1 MKKLFVWDYHGTLE
15 KGNEN
20 CVLYYANLALERLGY
35 ERRLTQEE
43 NLMLY
48 GRALH
53 KYFEYLFPEESHEQ
67 HLAIQEEFLKL
78 EKEFPEI
85 WDKYLKPND
94 GVIEVVGA
102 IHNSHHDQ
110 IIISNTEENIIEP
123 FVRAIG
129 LESYFSEGKY
139 FATNSHLG
147 TKATKHDMLKRYMAG
162 KQFDHFVAIGD
173 APKDLDYVEEYPS
186 TTYLYAHPGWNFR
199 EYPATYQIRDLREVL
214 KEI

>member
-1 MKKLFVWDYHGTLE
+1 MWDYHGTLE

-20 CVLYYANLALERLGY
+20 CVLHYTNIALERLGY
-35 ERRLTQEE
+35 ERRLTKEE

-48 GRALH
+48 GRALFR
-53 KYFEYLFPEESHEQ
+53 YFEYLFPEESHEK
-67 HLAIQEEFLKL
+67 HLAIQEEFLKV
-78 EKEFPEI
+78 ENEFPEV

-94 GVIEVVGA
+94 GVIEVVSA
-102 IHNSHHDQ
+102 IHNSGHDQ
-110 IIISNTEENIIEP
+110 IIISNTEESIIEP

-129 LESYFSEGKY
+129 LLPYFPEGKY

-147 TKATKHDMLKRYMAG
+147 AKATKHDLLKRYIVD

-173 APKDLDYVEEYPS
+173 APKDLEYVEEYQN
-186 TTYLYAHPGWNFR
+186 TTYLYSHPGWDFR
-199 EYPATYQIRDLREVL
+199 EYPATHRIRDLREVL